1 MSFLSSSLS
10 SSSLS
15 SSSST
20 SPLQSRRVSPTCL
33 PTYAVHSL
41 YAAILADPV
50 ILRVVEDLPLY
61 EEDVICQ
68 ELVRLFHD
76 VSTTQRYHHLA
87 SPNDLPAEFGIPLRM
102 SISALP
108 QRVLNI
114 LNLHGFHV
122 FVSMLPPAVIY
133 PTFRRVY
140 LSMTMEECDRYVETS
155 QLPSPRSPSP
165 IPVPPPSNSAPS
177 LISRLSSPPPSSTSS
192 SPTAVNSELG
202 LDEDMVEL
210 NQSFMVRVGNDRPVL
225 SAPTRL
231 VHVPIRRLPAST
243 LTECFRCRRRG
254 HYREDCPN
262 YVCPNCHVSAP
273 GHPQASCLTIQCDF
287 CSRWGHGA
295 RFCPTRLCGLCNT
308 GGHVA
313 DDCAFAHLSIPQA
326 THIFGS
332 PSNSGQEF
340 A

>member
-1 MSFLSSSLS
+1 
-10 SSSLS
+10 
-15 SSSST
+15 
-20 SPLQSRRVSPTCL
+20 
-33 PTYAVHSL
+33 
-41 YAAILADPV
+41 
-50 ILRVVEDLPLY
+50 
-61 EEDVICQ
+61 
-68 ELVRLFHD
+68 
-76 VSTTQRYHHLA
+76 
-87 SPNDLPAEFGIPLRM
+87 M
-102 SISALP
+102 SIAALP
-108 QRVLNI
+108 QQVLNI
-114 LNLHGFHV
+114 LHLHGFHV

-140 LSMTMEECDRYVETS
+140 LSMTMEEHDRYVETS
-155 QLPSPRSPSP
+155 QLPNPRSRSP

-177 LISRLSSPPPSSTSS
+177 LMSRLSSPPPSSISS

-202 LDEDMVEL
+202 LDEDIVEL
-210 NQSFMVRVGNDRPVL
+210 NQSFMVRVGNDRPIL

-231 VHVPIRRLPAST
+231 VHVPIRRLPASA

-254 HYREDCPN
+254 HYREDSPD
-262 YVCPNCHVSAP
+262 YICPNCHVSAP
-273 GHPQASCLTIQCDF
+273 GHPSASCLTVQCDF

-295 RFCPTRLCGLCNT
+295 RFCPTRQCGLCNT

-313 DDCAFAHLSIPQA
+313 DDCAFAHLSVPQA